1 MLQHWITSY
10 FEKKVLITKTFSEK
24 HYKHHNLKI
33 IMSSKE
39 FDVNG
44 TDYTVTITE
53 QVIGHVNNLK
63 NLYNAAYE
71 DPESFEDVS
80 SEISSTITDIAS
92 TVEPEVED
100 SDLDGLIQEIIK
112 AVDNKAAEIEK
123 ELAAKDKPVKKSK
136 SKK

>member
-1 MLQHWITSY
+1 
-10 FEKKVLITKTFSEK
+10 
-24 HYKHHNLKI
+24 
-33 IMSSKE
+33 MSSKE

-44 TDYTVTITE
+44 TDYRIVLTD
-53 QVIGHVNNLK
+53 QVIGQINNLK

-80 SEISSTITDIAS
+80 AEISSTINEIAS
-92 TVEPEVED
+92 NVEPEAED
-100 SDLDGLIQEIIK
+100 SDLDGIIQEIIK

-123 ELAAKDKPVKKSK
+123 ELEGKSDKPAKKSK

>member
-1 MLQHWITSY
+1 
-10 FEKKVLITKTFSEK
+10 
-24 HYKHHNLKI
+24 
-33 IMSSKE
+33 MSSKQVE
-39 FDVNG
+39 VNG
-44 TDYTVTITE
+44 TDYRIVLTE

-80 SEISSTITDIAS
+80 SEISSTINEIAS
-92 TVEPEVED
+92 TVEPEADD

-123 ELAAKDKPVKKSK
+123 ELEGKPEKPLKKSK
-136 SKK
+136 SKSKSKK

>member
-1 MLQHWITSY
+1 
-10 FEKKVLITKTFSEK
+10 
-24 HYKHHNLKI
+24 
-33 IMSSKE
+33 MSSKE

-44 TDYTVTITE
+44 TDYKIVLTE

-80 SEISSTITDIAS
+80 SEISNTINEIAS
-92 TVEPEVED
+92 TVEPEAED

-112 AVDNKAAEIEK
+112 AVDSKAEEIKK
-123 ELAAKDKPVKKSK
+123 ELESKPAKKSK

>member
-1 MLQHWITSY
+1 
-10 FEKKVLITKTFSEK
+10 
-24 HYKHHNLKI
+24 
-33 IMSSKE
+33 MSSRE

-44 TDYTVTITE
+44 TDYKIVITE

-63 NLYNAAYE
+63 DLYNAAYE

-80 SEISSTITDIAS
+80 SEISTTINEIAS
-92 TVEPEVED
+92 TVEPEPED

-112 AVDNKAAEIEK
+112 AVDNKAEEIKK
-123 ELAAKDKPVKKSK
+123 ELEGKPAKKSK